1 MEKIKGDALE
11 NRANH
16 MFVTV
21 QRNYDLSKNLQ
32 TLLVNTGFKKT
43 HLYSWFKNYMG
54 LTVK

>member
-21 QRNYDLSKNLQ
+21 QRNYDLSKKFA
-32 TLLVNTGFKKT
+32 NTF
-43 HLYSWFKNYMG
+43 S
-54 LTVK
+54 